1 MSDACEKEQVL
12 KKEEKKMTILIL
24 VVQDENKEMETG
36 NQPSS
41 ASSKD
46 SKIYPNQ
53 WLYTI
58 NIWYNW
64 IFYKLNKFIPLIL
77 QINPIDSQ
85 VNVYIYI

>member
-53 WLYTI
+53 
-58 NIWYNW
+58 
-64 IFYKLNKFIPLIL
+64 
-77 QINPIDSQ
+77 
-85 VNVYIYI
+85 